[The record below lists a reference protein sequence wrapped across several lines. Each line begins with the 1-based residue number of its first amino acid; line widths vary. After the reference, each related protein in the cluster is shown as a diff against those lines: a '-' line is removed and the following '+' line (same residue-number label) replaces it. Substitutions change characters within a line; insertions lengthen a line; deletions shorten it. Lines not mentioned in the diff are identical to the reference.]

1 MRIAICD
8 DEIEFVQK
16 IKSSLEKIVE
26 ENDIIKC
33 FENGVNLLNADK
45 ENFFDIVYLDIE
57 MPGIDGMETAEKLQQ
72 INRGT
77 LVIFVSSYS
86 CYISKAFKINA
97 FQFLIKD
104 YSDENEIISE
114 YKRAK
119 ERYCLEH
126 YLYSIRKKDTIE
138 KFEINKIVYIESNR
152 RHLYVV
158 TIDGCKHEFRGKISE
173 EEKKLKLFN
182 FIRIHESILVN
193 MAYIRRID
201 PTSLT
206 LKYQSNEHI
215 PISRRYKENL
225 MNEYSL
231 YVSGYSI

>member
-8 DEIEFVQK
+8 DEIEFVQI
-16 IKSSLEKIVE
+16 IKNSLEKTIE
-26 ENDIIKC
+26 DDDTIEC
-33 FENGVNLLNADK
+33 FENGVRLLTADQK
-45 ENFFDIVYLDIE
+45 NFFDIVYLDIE
-57 MPGIDGMETAEKLQQ
+57 MPEMDGMETAEKLQQ

-104 YSDENEIISE
+104 YANENEIISE

-126 YLYSIRKKDTIE
+126 YLYSIRNKDTIE
-138 KFEINKIVYIESNR
+138 KFEINKIVYIESKR

-158 TIDGCKHEFRGKISE
+158 TIDGCKHEYRGKISE
-173 EEKKLKLFN
+173 EEKKLKPFK

-193 MAYIRRID
+193 MAYIRRIN
-201 PTSLT
+201 PTSLI
-206 LKYQSNEHI
+206 LKYQGNEHI

-225 MNEYSL
+225 MTEYNL